1 MTLSFLRGL
10 VAAVNPCGFVLLPTY
25 LMFFLG
31 AETSEVST
39 GLGVRRASIRR
50 ALTVSSALTAGFM
63 TVFVIVGLVTYN
75 FTSWIQQHARYATI
89 VIAVGLIVL
98 GIAML
103 SGRGVGLA
111 LPRLDVG
118 GRDRG
123 VRSMFLFG
131 VAYAV
136 ASLGCTIG
144 LFLPT
149 LLAVRSKG
157 FVGAI
162 GNVAAYAAGMGLL
175 ITALTV
181 SLAVAKIGLLGVL
194 RRGMHRVEKIAGAFV
209 VLSGLYLAYYF
220 WVVDINSESDPIT
233 IAVENFQRR
242 VITSLNN
249 NWQAVAF
256 ILVAV
261 VVVAGVY
268 VRFGREGQQAP
279 DNDLEV

>member
-31 AETSEVST
+31 ADTSEVSA

-50 ALTVSSALTAGFM
+50 ALVVSSALTAGFM
-63 TVFVIVGLVTYN
+63 SVFIVVGLVTYN
-75 FTSWIQQHARYATI
+75 FTSWIQQNARYATI
-89 VIAVGLIVL
+89 VIAVGLVVL

-103 SGRGVGLA
+103 TGRGVGLA
-111 LPRLDVG
+111 LPRLVGG

-149 LLAVRSKG
+149 LIAVRSNG
-157 FVGAI
+157 VFGAL

-194 RRGMHRVEKIAGAFV
+194 RRGMHRVETIAGVFV

-220 WVVDINSESDPIT
+220 WVVDVNGESDPIT
-233 IAVENFQRR
+233 VAVEQFQRR

-249 NWQAVAF
+249 NWQ
-256 ILVAV
+256 IVAV
-261 VVVAGVY
+261 VLGAIVIASATY
-268 VRFGREGQQAP
+268 ARLGRDSETVGE
-279 DNDLEV
+279 NDV

>member
-31 AETSEVST
+31 ADTSEVSA

-50 ALTVSSALTAGFM
+50 ALVVSSALTAGFM
-63 TVFVIVGLVTYN
+63 SVFIVVGLVTYN
-75 FTSWIQQHARYATI
+75 FTSWIQQNARYATI
-89 VIAVGLIVL
+89 VIAVGLVVV

-103 SGRGVGLA
+103 TGRGVGLA

-149 LLAVRSKG
+149 LIAVRSNG
-157 FVGAI
+157 VFGAL

-194 RRGMHRVEKIAGAFV
+194 RRGMHRVETIAGVFV

-220 WVVDINSESDPIT
+220 WVVDVNGESDPIT
-233 IAVENFQRR
+233 VAVEQFQRR

-249 NWQAVAF
+249 NWQ
-256 ILVAV
+256 IVAV
-261 VVVAGVY
+261 VLGAIVIASATY
-268 VRFGREGQQAP
+268 ARLGRDSETVGE
-279 DNDLEV
+279 NDV

>member
-31 AETSEVST
+31 ADTSEVSS
-39 GLGVRRASIRR
+39 GLGIRRASIRR
-50 ALTVSSALTAGFM
+50 ALLVSSALTAGFM
-63 TVFVIVGLVTYN
+63 SVFIIVGLVTYN
-75 FTSWIQQHARYATI
+75 FTSWIQQNARYATI
-89 VIAVGLIVL
+89 VIAVGLVIL

-103 SGRGVGLA
+103 TGRGVGLA

-149 LLAVRSKG
+149 LIAVRSKG
-157 FVGAI
+157 FIGAL

-194 RRGMHRVEKIAGAFV
+194 RRGMHRVETIAGIFV

-220 WVVDINSESDPIT
+220 WVVDINGDSDPIT
-233 IAVENFQRR
+233 VAVEQFQRR
-242 VITSLNN
+242 VITNLNN
-249 NWQAVAF
+249 NWQ
-256 ILVAV
+256 IVAV
-261 VVVAGVY
+261 VLGAIVIVSATY
-268 VRFGREGQQAP
+268 ARLGRDSEPG
-279 DNDLEV
+279 DDDGDEV

>member
-31 AETSEVST
+31 ADTSEVST
-39 GLGVRRASIRR
+39 GLGIRRASIRR

-75 FTSWIQQHARYATI
+75 FTSWIQQNARYATI

-98 GIAML
+98 GVAML
-103 SGRGVGLA
+103 SGRGGGIA

-131 VAYAV
+131 VAYAT

-149 LLAVRSKG
+149 LIAVRSGG
-157 FVGAI
+157 FIGAI

-194 RRGMHRVEKIAGAFV
+194 RRGMHRVEKIAGGFV
-209 VLSGLYLAYYF
+209 VISGLYLAYYF
-220 WVVDINSESDPIT
+220 WVVDLNGDSDPIT
-233 IAVENFQRR
+233 VAVENFQRR

-256 ILVAV
+256 ILGAV
-261 VVVAGVY
+261 VITSGIY
-268 VRFGREGQQAP
+268 VRVGREGQHVG
-279 DNDLEV
+279 DRDVEV

>member
-31 AETSEVST
+31 ADTSEVST
-39 GLGVRRASIRR
+39 GLGIRRASIRR

-75 FTSWIQQHARYATI
+75 FTSWIQQNARYATI

-98 GIAML
+98 GVAML
-103 SGRGVGLA
+103 SGRGGGIA

-131 VAYAV
+131 VAYAT

-149 LLAVRSKG
+149 LIAVRSGG
-157 FVGAI
+157 FIGAI

-194 RRGMHRVEKIAGAFV
+194 RRGMHRVEKIAGGFV
-209 VLSGLYLAYYF
+209 VISGLYLAYYF
-220 WVVDINSESDPIT
+220 WVVDLNGDSDPIT
-233 IAVENFQRR
+233 VAVENFQRR

-256 ILVAV
+256 ILGAV
-261 VVVAGVY
+261 VITSGIYLRV
-268 VRFGREGQQAP
+268 GREGQHVG
-279 DNDLEV
+279 DRDVEV

>member
-31 AETSEVST
+31 ADTSEVST
-39 GLGVRRASIRR
+39 GLGIRRASIRR

-63 TVFVIVGLVTYN
+63 AVFVIVGLVTYN
-75 FTSWIQQHARYATI
+75 FTSWIQQNARYATI

-98 GIAML
+98 GVAML
-103 SGRGVGLA
+103 SGRGGGIA

-131 VAYAV
+131 VAYAT

-149 LLAVRSKG
+149 LIAVRSGG
-157 FVGAI
+157 FIGAI
-162 GNVAAYAAGMGLL
+162 GNVTAYAAGMGLL

-194 RRGMHRVEKIAGAFV
+194 RRGMHRVERIAGGFV
-209 VLSGLYLAYYF
+209 VISGLYLAYYF
-220 WVVDINSESDPIT
+220 WVVDLNGDSDPIT
-233 IAVENFQRR
+233 VAVENFQRR

-256 ILVAV
+256 ILGAV
-261 VVVAGVY
+261 VITSGIY
-268 VRFGREGQQAP
+268 VRVGREGQHVG
-279 DNDLEV
+279 DRDVEV

>member
-31 AETSEVST
+31 ADTSEVST
-39 GLGVRRASIRR
+39 GLGIRRASIRR

-63 TVFVIVGLVTYN
+63 AVFVIVGLVTYN
-75 FTSWIQQHARYATI
+75 FTSWIQQNARYATI

-98 GIAML
+98 GVAML
-103 SGRGVGLA
+103 SGRGGGIA

-131 VAYAV
+131 VAYAT

-149 LLAVRSKG
+149 LIAVRSGG
-157 FVGAI
+157 FIGAI

-194 RRGMHRVEKIAGAFV
+194 RRGMHRVEKIAGGFV
-209 VLSGLYLAYYF
+209 VISGLYLAYYF
-220 WVVDINSESDPIT
+220 WVVDLNGDSDPIT
-233 IAVENFQRR
+233 VAVENFQRR

-256 ILVAV
+256 ILGAV
-261 VVVAGVY
+261 VITSGIY
-268 VRFGREGQQAP
+268 VRVGREGQHVG
-279 DNDLEV
+279 DRDVEV

>member
-31 AETSEVST
+31 ADTSEVSA
-39 GLGVRRASIRR
+39 GLGFRRASIRR
-50 ALTVSSALTAGFM
+50 ALVVSSALTAGFM
-63 TVFVIVGLVTYN
+63 SVFIVVGLVTYN
-75 FTSWIQQHARYATI
+75 FTSWIQQNARYATI
-89 VIAVGLIVL
+89 VIAVGLVVV

-103 SGRGVGLA
+103 TGRGVGLA

-149 LLAVRSKG
+149 LIAVRSNG
-157 FVGAI
+157 VFGAL

-194 RRGMHRVEKIAGAFV
+194 RRGMHRVETIAGVFV

-220 WVVDINSESDPIT
+220 WVVDVNGESDPIT
-233 IAVENFQRR
+233 VAVEQFQRR

-249 NWQAVAF
+249 NWQ
-256 ILVAV
+256 IVAV
-261 VVVAGVY
+261 VLGAIVIASATY
-268 VRFGREGQQAP
+268 ARLGRDSETVGE
-279 DNDLEV
+279 NDV

>member
-1 MTLSFLRGL
+1 
-10 VAAVNPCGFVLLPTY
+10 
-25 LMFFLG
+25 MFFLG
-31 AETSEVST
+31 ADTSEVST

-75 FTSWIQQHARYATI
+75 FTSWIQQNARYATI

-103 SGRGVGLA
+103 SGRGIGLA

-149 LLAVRSKG
+149 LIAVRSDG
-157 FVGAI
+157 FIGAI

-194 RRGMHRVEKIAGAFV
+194 RRGMHRIEKIAGAFV

-242 VITSLNN
+242 IITSLNN

-261 VVVAGVY
+261 VITSGVY
-268 VRFGREGQQAP
+268 VRFGRESQQVP
-279 DNDLEV
+279 DNDPEV

>member
-31 AETSEVST
+31 ADTSEVST
-39 GLGVRRASIRR
+39 GLGIRRASIRR

-75 FTSWIQQHARYATI
+75 FTSWIQQNARYATI

-98 GIAML
+98 GVAML
-103 SGRGVGLA
+103 SGRGGGIA

-131 VAYAV
+131 VAYAT

-149 LLAVRSKG
+149 LIAVRSGG
-157 FVGAI
+157 FIGAI

-194 RRGMHRVEKIAGAFV
+194 RRGMHRVEKIAGGFV
-209 VLSGLYLAYYF
+209 VISGLYLAYYF
-220 WVVDINSESDPIT
+220 WVVDLNGDSDPIT
-233 IAVENFQRR
+233 VAVENFQRR

-256 ILVAV
+256 ILGAV
-261 VVVAGVY
+261 VITSGIY
-268 VRFGREGQQAP
+268 VRVGREGQHVG
-279 DNDLEV
+279 DRDVGV

>member
-31 AETSEVST
+31 ADTSEVST
-39 GLGVRRASIRR
+39 GLGIRRASIRR

-63 TVFVIVGLVTYN
+63 AVFVIVGLVTYN
-75 FTSWIQQHARYATI
+75 FTSWIQQNARYATV

-98 GIAML
+98 GVAML
-103 SGRGVGLA
+103 SGRGGGIA

-131 VAYAV
+131 VAYAT

-149 LLAVRSKG
+149 LIAVRSGG
-157 FVGAI
+157 FIGAI

-194 RRGMHRVEKIAGAFV
+194 RRGMHRVERIAGGFV
-209 VLSGLYLAYYF
+209 VISGLYLAYYF
-220 WVVDINSESDPIT
+220 WVVDLNGDSDPIT
-233 IAVENFQRR
+233 VAVENFQRR

-256 ILVAV
+256 ILGAV
-261 VVVAGVY
+261 VITSGIY
-268 VRFGREGQQAP
+268 VRVGREGQHVG
-279 DNDLEV
+279 DRDVEV

>member
-31 AETSEVST
+31 ADTSEVST
-39 GLGVRRASIRR
+39 GLGIRRASIRR

-63 TVFVIVGLVTYN
+63 AVFVIVGLVTYN
-75 FTSWIQQHARYATI
+75 FTSWIQQNARYATI

-98 GIAML
+98 GVAML
-103 SGRGVGLA
+103 SGRGGGIA

-131 VAYAV
+131 VAYAT

-149 LLAVRSKG
+149 LIAVRSGG
-157 FVGAI
+157 FIGAI

-194 RRGMHRVEKIAGAFV
+194 RRGMHRVEKIAGGFV
-209 VLSGLYLAYYF
+209 VISGLYLAYYF
-220 WVVDINSESDPIT
+220 WVVDLNGDSDPIT
-233 IAVENFQRR
+233 VAVENFQRR

-256 ILVAV
+256 ILGAV
-261 VVVAGVY
+261 VITSGIY
-268 VRFGREGQQAP
+268 VRVGREGQHVG
-279 DNDLEV
+279 DRDVGV

>member
-31 AETSEVST
+31 ADTAEVST
-39 GLGVRRASIRR
+39 GIGVRRASIRR

-63 TVFVIVGLVTYN
+63 AVFIIVGLVTYN

-89 VIAVGLIVL
+89 VIAIGLIAL
-98 GIAML
+98 GVAML
-103 SGRGVGLA
+103 SGRGVSIA

-131 VAYAV
+131 VAYAI

-149 LLAVRSKG
+149 LIAVRSDG
-157 FVGAI
+157 LVGSI

-181 SLAVAKIGLLGVL
+181 SLAIAKIGLLGVL
-194 RRGMHRVEKIAGAFV
+194 RRGMHRVEKIAGVFV

-220 WVVDINSESDPIT
+220 WVVDINGDSDPIT

-242 VITSLNN
+242 VITNLNN

-256 ILVAV
+256 ILGSVVIASVIYVRIGRDGSQASDDDVAV
-261 VVVAGVY
+261 
-268 VRFGREGQQAP
+268 
-279 DNDLEV
+279 

>member
-31 AETSEVST
+31 ADTAEVST

-63 TVFVIVGLVTYN
+63 AVFIIVGLVTYN

-89 VIAVGLIVL
+89 VIAVGLIAL
-98 GIAML
+98 GVAML
-103 SGRGVGLA
+103 SGRGVSIA

-131 VAYAV
+131 VAYAI

-149 LLAVRSKG
+149 LIAVRSDG
-157 FVGAI
+157 LVGSI

-181 SLAVAKIGLLGVL
+181 SLAIAKIGLLGVL
-194 RRGMHRVEKIAGAFV
+194 RRGMHRVEKIAGVFV

-220 WVVDINSESDPIT
+220 WVVDINGDSDPIT

-242 VITSLNN
+242 VITNLNN

-256 ILVAV
+256 ILGSVVIASVIYVRIGRDGSQASDDDVAV
-261 VVVAGVY
+261 
-268 VRFGREGQQAP
+268 
-279 DNDLEV
+279 

>member
-31 AETSEVST
+31 ADTSEVSA

-50 ALTVSSALTAGFM
+50 ALVVSSALTAGFM
-63 TVFVIVGLVTYN
+63 SVFIVVGLVTYN
-75 FTSWIQQHARYATI
+75 FTSWIQQNARYATI
-89 VIAVGLIVL
+89 VIAVGLVVL

-103 SGRGVGLA
+103 TGRGVGLA

-149 LLAVRSKG
+149 LIAVRSNG
-157 FVGAI
+157 VFGAL

-194 RRGMHRVEKIAGAFV
+194 RRGMHRVETIAGVFV

-220 WVVDINSESDPIT
+220 WVVDVNGESDPIT
-233 IAVENFQRR
+233 VAVEQFQRR

-249 NWQAVAF
+249 NWQ
-256 ILVAV
+256 IVAV
-261 VVVAGVY
+261 VLGAIVIASATY
-268 VRFGREGQQAP
+268 ARLGRDSETVGE
-279 DNDLEV
+279 NDV

>member
-31 AETSEVST
+31 ADTSEVSA

-50 ALTVSSALTAGFM
+50 ALVVSSALTAGFM
-63 TVFVIVGLVTYN
+63 SVFIVVGLVTYN
-75 FTSWIQQHARYATI
+75 FTSWIQQNARYATI
-89 VIAVGLIVL
+89 VIAVGLVVV

-103 SGRGVGLA
+103 TGRGVGLA

-149 LLAVRSKG
+149 LIAVRSNG
-157 FVGAI
+157 VVGAL

-194 RRGMHRVEKIAGAFV
+194 RRGMHRVETIAGVFV

-220 WVVDINSESDPIT
+220 WVVDVNGESDPIT
-233 IAVENFQRR
+233 VAVEQFQRR

-249 NWQAVAF
+249 NWQ
-256 ILVAV
+256 IVAV
-261 VVVAGVY
+261 VLGAIVIASATY
-268 VRFGREGQQAP
+268 VRLGRDSETVGE
-279 DNDLEV
+279 NDV

>member
-31 AETSEVST
+31 ADTSEVST
-39 GLGVRRASIRR
+39 GLGIRRASIRR

-75 FTSWIQQHARYATI
+75 FTSWIQQNARYATI
-89 VIAVGLIVL
+89 VIALGLIVL
-98 GIAML
+98 GVAML
-103 SGRGVGLA
+103 SGRGGGIA

-131 VAYAV
+131 VAYAT

-149 LLAVRSKG
+149 LIAVRSGG
-157 FVGAI
+157 FIGAI

-194 RRGMHRVEKIAGAFV
+194 RRGMHRVEKIAGGFV
-209 VLSGLYLAYYF
+209 VISGLYLAYYF
-220 WVVDINSESDPIT
+220 WVVDLNGDSDPIT
-233 IAVENFQRR
+233 VAVENFQRR

-256 ILVAV
+256 ILGAV
-261 VVVAGVY
+261 VITSGIY
-268 VRFGREGQQAP
+268 VRVGREGQHVG
-279 DNDLEV
+279 DRDVEV

>member
-31 AETSEVST
+31 ADTSEVSA

-50 ALTVSSALTAGFM
+50 ALVVSSALTAGFM
-63 TVFVIVGLVTYN
+63 SVFIVVGLVTYN
-75 FTSWIQQHARYATI
+75 FTSWIQQNARYATI
-89 VIAVGLIVL
+89 VIAVGLVVL

-103 SGRGVGLA
+103 TGRGVGLA

-149 LLAVRSKG
+149 LIAVRSNG
-157 FVGAI
+157 VFGAL

-194 RRGMHRVEKIAGAFV
+194 RRGMHRVETIAGIFV

-220 WVVDINSESDPIT
+220 WVVDVNGESDPIT
-233 IAVENFQRR
+233 VAVEQFQRR

-249 NWQAVAF
+249 NWQ
-256 ILVAV
+256 IVAV
-261 VVVAGVY
+261 VLGAIVIASATY
-268 VRFGREGQQAP
+268 ARLGRDSETVGE
-279 DNDLEV
+279 NDV

>member
-31 AETSEVST
+31 ADTSEVSA

-50 ALTVSSALTAGFM
+50 ALVVSSALTAGFM
-63 TVFVIVGLVTYN
+63 SVFIVVGLVTYN
-75 FTSWIQQHARYATI
+75 FTSWIQQNARYATI
-89 VIAVGLIVL
+89 VIAVGLVVL

-103 SGRGVGLA
+103 TGRGVGLA

-149 LLAVRSKG
+149 LIAVRSNG
-157 FVGAI
+157 VFGAV

-194 RRGMHRVEKIAGAFV
+194 RRGMHRVETIAGVFV

-220 WVVDINSESDPIT
+220 WVVDVNGESDPIT
-233 IAVENFQRR
+233 VAVEQFQRR

-249 NWQAVAF
+249 NWQ
-256 ILVAV
+256 IVAV
-261 VVVAGVY
+261 VLGAIVIASATY
-268 VRFGREGQQAP
+268 ARLGRDSETVGE
-279 DNDLEV
+279 NDV

>member
-31 AETSEVST
+31 ADTSEVST
-39 GLGVRRASIRR
+39 GLGIRRASIRR

-63 TVFVIVGLVTYN
+63 AVFVIVGLVTYN
-75 FTSWIQQHARYATI
+75 FTSWIQQNARYATI

-98 GIAML
+98 GVAML
-103 SGRGVGLA
+103 SGRGGGIA

-131 VAYAV
+131 VAYAT

-149 LLAVRSKG
+149 LIAVRSGG
-157 FVGAI
+157 FIGAI

-194 RRGMHRVEKIAGAFV
+194 RRGMHRVEKIAGGFV
-209 VLSGLYLAYYF
+209 VISGFYLAYYF
-220 WVVDINSESDPIT
+220 WVVDLNGDSDPIT
-233 IAVENFQRR
+233 VAVENFQRR

-256 ILVAV
+256 ILGAV
-261 VVVAGVY
+261 VITSGIY
-268 VRFGREGQQAP
+268 VRVGREGQHVG
-279 DNDLEV
+279 DRDVGV

>member
-31 AETSEVST
+31 ADTSEAAS

-50 ALTVSSALTAGFM
+50 ALTVSSSLTAGFM
-63 TVFVIVGLVTYN
+63 TVFIVVGIVTYN
-75 FTSWIQQHARYATI
+75 FTSWIQQNARYATI
-89 VIAVGLIVL
+89 VIAVGLVGL

-103 SGRGVGLA
+103 SGRFVGLS

-149 LLAVRSKG
+149 LIAVRNDG

-162 GNVAAYAAGMGLL
+162 GNVASYAAGMGLL

-194 RRGMHRVEKIAGAFV
+194 RRGMHRVEQIAGGFV
-209 VLSGLYLAYYF
+209 LLSGIYLAYYF
-220 WVVDINSESDPIT
+220 WMVDINNQSDPIT
-233 IAVENFQRR
+233 VAVENFQRR

-249 NWQAVAF
+249 NWQ
-256 ILVAV
+256 LVAIV
-261 VVVAGVY
+261 LGGIVVASGIY
-268 VRFGREGQQAP
+268 VRGGRDERQRV
-279 DNDLEV
+279 DVESRS